1 MNWTRK
7 AVSWREA
14 LMRNQLS
21 ARSPPRLR
29 TRPRTRLRTPPQDP
43 TIVIGTTMIGFQIK
57 QRTRKVDAD
66 TVSKFSVLPVA
77 NISDSMSRMTA
88 GGPSLRPMDA
98 RGVLAGPAFT
108 VKTRPGDN
116 LMLHKAIDIAEPGDV
131 IIVDGGG
138 DLTNSLIGEMM
149 SAQAERRGIAG
160 MVIYGSIRDYDTI
173 HAGRYP
179 IFAAGVTHRGPYKDG
194 PGEIN
199 VPIAIDGMVIEPGDL
214 IVGDGDGVVCVPFA
228 QTADVL
234 KATEAK

>member
-1 MNWTRK
+1 
-7 AVSWREA
+7 
-14 LMRNQLS
+14 
-21 ARSPPRLR
+21 
-29 TRPRTRLRTPPQDP
+29 
-43 TIVIGTTMIGFQIK
+43 MIGFRIL
-57 QRTRKVDAD
+57 QRARKVDAD
-66 TVSKFSVLPVA
+66 TAAKFSRLPVA

-88 GGPSLRPMDA
+88 GGAALRPMHA
-98 RGVLAGPAFT
+98 GGVLAGPAFT

-131 IIVDGGG
+131 IVVDGGG
-138 DLTNSLIGEMM
+138 DLTNALIGEMM
-149 SAQAERRGIAG
+149 SAHAEKRGIAG

-173 HAGRYP
+173 HAGSYP

-228 QTADVL
+228 HTAEVL
-234 KATEAK
+234 KATEAKHAAENKQLAAIKAGTSDRSWVDASLKKLGVIS

>member
-1 MNWTRK
+1 
-7 AVSWREA
+7 
-14 LMRNQLS
+14 
-21 ARSPPRLR
+21 
-29 TRPRTRLRTPPQDP
+29 
-43 TIVIGTTMIGFQIK
+43 MIGFGIQ
-57 QRTRKVDAD
+57 QRTRKVDSD
-66 TVSKFSVLPVA
+66 TVKKFSVLPVA

-88 GGPSLRPMDA
+88 GGAALRPMHA
-98 RGVLAGPAFT
+98 GGVLAGPAFT

-131 IIVDGGG
+131 IVVDGGG
-138 DLTNSLIGEMM
+138 NLTNSLIGEMM
-149 SAQAERRGIAG
+149 SAHAEHRGIAG
-160 MVIYGSIRDYDTI
+160 MVIYGAIRDYDTI

-228 QTADVL
+228 SLAEVL
-234 KATEAK
+234 KATTAKHEAEIKQLAAIKAGKSDRSWVDASLKKLGVIG